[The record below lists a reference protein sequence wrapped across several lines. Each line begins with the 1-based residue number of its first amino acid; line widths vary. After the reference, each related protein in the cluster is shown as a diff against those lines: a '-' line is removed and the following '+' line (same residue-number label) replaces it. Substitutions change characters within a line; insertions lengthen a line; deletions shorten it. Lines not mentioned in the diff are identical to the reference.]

1 MGVSRRLAALFSVL
15 VALVCGVIP
24 VRSAA
29 AQLADDDREGIAE
42 ALASVYLDR
51 DSFGLDDV
59 DFEALEVGEPLPAY
73 EALPSGP
80 ERVALDYFP
89 LFQDGE
95 LVAFALRTE
104 GGMFQL
110 DTALARGVGSL
121 GPDQAALVFDRG
133 ACWVWDGASLGTA
146 FEAAEPVDGRSD
158 LSEGVSPSYFSG
170 VESVELGPA
179 EPLGF
184 SLARDLTAR
193 PSGGAGE
200 SAPLVSDGSSV
211 SLVAAGAV
219 VLTCVVVAALVVCFR
234 VRR

>member
-1 MGVSRRLAALFSVL
+1 MSTSRRLRWVSP
-15 VALVCGVIP
+15 CRP
-24 VRSAA
+24 TRHSP
-29 AQLADDDREGIAE
+29 Q
-42 ALASVYLDR
+42 
-51 DSFGLDDV
+51 
-59 DFEALEVGEPLPAY
+59 
-73 EALPSGP
+73 GP

-146 FEAAEPVDGRSD
+146 FETAEPVDGRSD

-219 VLTCVVVAALVVCFR
+219 VLTCVVVAALVVRFR
-234 VRR
+234 GEEIVLILRGLPPVRFEHASTHGFA

>member
-1 MGVSRRLAALFSVL
+1 M
-15 VALVCGVIP
+15 
-24 VRSAA
+24 RSAA

-51 DSFGLDDV
+51 DTFGLEDV

-146 FEAAEPVDGRSD
+146 FETAEPGFRIPREHGVDVGLSDGAGGPPPARPGFGLGRD
-158 LSEGVSPSYFSG
+158 
-170 VESVELGPA
+170 LGPS
-179 EPLGF
+179 ELSGF
-184 SLARDLTAR
+184 LNGRA
-193 PSGGAGE
+193 
-200 SAPLVSDGSSV
+200 
-211 SLVAAGAV
+211 AAGTGGKRNECGCAEQHSQ
-219 VLTCVVVAALVVCFR
+219 TCL
-234 VRR
+234 